1 MRQGIAAK
9 YAPHQLYEVRYRKNG
24 SERIKLGRRVR
35 CMEVGRF
42 ERATDETY
50 GIHLGSFHSSLL
62 TRDCP
67 AALTIVQTSHP
78 TESPPRVVGTE
89 APARQLTNLAVVG
102 PAASPR
108 SSLSSGLASTATRAR
123 PANAPPRGTRRLR
136 TSGARGGGQ
145 ARSFGAADL
154 ATVRATCH
162 PPRRRGRGLRT
173 ADGRRSLGQAAE

>member
-50 GIHLGSFHSSLL
+50 GIHLSSFHSSLL

-67 AALTIVQTSHP
+67 AAVTIVQTSHP
-78 TESPPRVVGTE
+78 TESPPRVVGT
-89 APARQLTNLAVVG
+89 ADGAQIYDYV
-102 PAASPR
+102 
-108 SSLSSGLASTATRAR
+108 TRAVDAATLDEWSR
-123 PANAPPRGTRRLR
+123 FISDKLRLW
-136 TSGARGGGQ
+136 
-145 ARSFGAADL
+145 
-154 ATVRATCH
+154 
-162 PPRRRGRGLRT
+162 
-173 ADGRRSLGQAAE
+173 